1 MCELFS
7 RVWETKL
14 EDGGPVSRGS
24 TELGGHPVNQKPC
37 SAFVSVVGP
46 AAVVRSSYGA
56 GLRPS
61 SSSVPSSQHAR
72 GSLAGQRSRAG
83 SALSM
88 GAKSVIFGEDAR
100 KKLAD
105 GINAVSD
112 AVKVTLGPKGR
123 NVVLERAY
131 GAPEIVNDGVTIARD
146 IEVEDHEENVGV
158 KLVQEVAQKSDNRAG
173 DGTTTSTLLTQ
184 EIVNQGM
191 RLVTSGANPV
201 ELRQGILA
209 AAGFI
214 IERIK
219 EMAVPVGKNE
229 ARFHDLLNV
238 ATIASGSTVM
248 GGIIAKAFEKV
259 GDTGSTVVEESQTLG
274 DEVEF
279 TEGLTIDRGFLSPY
293 FINDQE
299 RSLCEMKNPK
309 ILVTDKKVDQV
320 NDLIP
325 LLEAMVQAK
334 EPLLIVA
341 EDIVGEALS
350 ALVVNKMRGV
360 LDVVAVKAPSFGER
374 RKNYLQDIAIATGST
389 YIAEEVGLTLD
400 QVKIEML
407 GSADR
412 IVVMKDQTTIVSDGK
427 NLDAVTARIAMIRKD
442 AETSESQFDKEK
454 ADERIAAL
462 GGGIARIKVGA
473 ATETELKDK
482 KLRYEDALNS
492 VRSAL
497 ELGIVPGGGA
507 CLQYL
512 QSSDADFR
520 DQVEGEDR
528 KAGVGILMRSLS
540 APMMQIAKNA
550 GGWGGIVVAKCEN
563 KDWGYGYNAATGE
576 YLDLLV
582 AGVLDPAKVTIN
594 AVENSASVAS
604 LVLTTECLIA
614 EIPVEV
620 SEAQQQANYD
630 AMGGGDYM

>member
-1 MCELFS
+1 MESRNIALLGALLFIC
-7 RVWETKL
+7 RPA
-14 EDGGPVSRGS
+14 G
-24 TELGGHPVNQKPC
+24 
-37 SAFVSVVGP
+37 AFVSIVGP
-46 AAVVRSSYGA
+46 ATANNGPAATLSLPRSASA
-56 GLRPS
+56 PWNE
-61 SSSVPSSQHAR
+61 HAR
-72 GSLAGQRSRAG
+72 ATVSSRAGRRSRAG
-83 SALSM
+83 NALSM

-105 GINAVSD
+105 GINAVAD

-146 IEVEDHEENVGV
+146 IEVADHEENVGV

-209 AAGFI
+209 ASGMI
-214 IERIK
+214 IEEIK
-219 EMAVPVGKNE
+219 KLAAPVGKNE
-229 ARFHDLLNV
+229 DLLNV

-293 FINDQE
+293 FISDQE
-299 RSLCEMKNPK
+299 RSLCEFKNPK
-309 ILVTDKKVDQV
+309 ILVTDKKIDQV

-341 EDIVGEALS
+341 EDVVGEALS

-389 YIAEEVGLTLD
+389 YVAEEVGLTLD
-400 QVKIEML
+400 QASLIEML

-412 IVVMKDQTTIVSDGK
+412 IVVMKEQTTIVSDGK
-427 NLDAVTARIAMIRKD
+427 NTEAVAARIKTIRKD
-442 AETSESQFDKEK
+442 AENSESAFDKEK
-454 ADERIAAL
+454 ADERVAAL

-512 QSSDADFR
+512 QRMEEDFR
-520 DQVEGEDR
+520 ARVESEDR
-528 KAGVGILMRSLS
+528 KAGVSILMRSLS

-550 GGWGGIVVAKCEN
+550 GVEGGIVVAKCEN
-563 KDWGYGYNAATGE
+563 KEWGFGYNAANAE
-576 YLDLLV
+576 YCNLLE
-582 AGVLDPAKVTIN
+582 AGVLDPAKV
-594 AVENSASVAS
+594 
-604 LVLTTECLIA
+604 
-614 EIPVEV
+614 
-620 SEAQQQANYD
+620 
-630 AMGGGDYM
+630 